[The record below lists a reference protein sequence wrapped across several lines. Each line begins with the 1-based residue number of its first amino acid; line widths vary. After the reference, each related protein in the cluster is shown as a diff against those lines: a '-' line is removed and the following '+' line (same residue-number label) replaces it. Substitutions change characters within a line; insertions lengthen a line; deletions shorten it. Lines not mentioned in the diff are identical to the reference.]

1 MTEENN
7 LDKNLENEKTE
18 LNTEEVNF
26 QDKEEKSSQENE
38 QKQPLPEENSAN
50 PLGSNSSNPL
60 SAGGET
66 TVVYKAEHK
75 KKEKPKKE
83 KEKKQVSGKP
93 KNEPKRNYKKYKLT
107 STILSAIVTG
117 LALITL
123 IIQLVSV
130 LGQDPSQSADGF
142 LVYML
147 TAIIVIVISLAFY
160 IPSTAMAMLGFIYM
174 LKNYESGD
182 HTGEK
187 VHFGILTFAPLF
199 MEILYILSILIVS

>member
-1 MTEENN
+1 MSEEKN
-7 LDKNLENEKTE
+7 LDKDESDLNKEENS
-18 LNTEEVNF
+18 
-26 QDKEEKSSQENE
+26 QDNKEKSSHYNE
-38 QKQPLPEENSAN
+38 EKQPLPEENGTN
-50 PLGSNSSNPL
+50 PLGNSSSNPL
-60 SAGGET
+60 STGGDN

-83 KEKKQVSGKP
+83 KSKKQVSGKP
-93 KNEPKRNYKKYKLT
+93 KNPPTRNYKKYKLT

-117 LALITL
+117 IALVTL
-123 IIQLVSV
+123 IIQLVNV
-130 LGQDPSQSADGF
+130 LGQDPSESADGF
-142 LVYML
+142 IVYML
-147 TAIIVIVISLAFY
+147 TAIIVIVASLAFY
-160 IPSTAMAMLGFIYM
+160 IPSTAMATLGFIYM

>member
-1 MTEENN
+1 MSEE
-7 LDKNLENEKTE
+7 KNLENNETD
-18 LNTEEVNF
+18 LNKQEINS

-38 QKQPLPEENSAN
+38 QKQPLPNE
-50 PLGSNSSNPL
+50 NSSNPL
-60 SAGGET
+60 GDSSSNPLSTGGDNA
-66 TVVYKAEHK
+66 VAYKAEHK
-75 KKEKPKKE
+75 KKEKPE
-83 KEKKQVSGKP
+83 KEKVRKQASGKP
-93 KNEPKRNYKKYKLT
+93 KNPPTRNYKKYKLT

-117 LALITL
+117 IALITL

-130 LGQDPSQSADGF
+130 LGQDPSESADGF

-160 IPSTAMAMLGFIYM
+160 IPATAMATLGFIYM